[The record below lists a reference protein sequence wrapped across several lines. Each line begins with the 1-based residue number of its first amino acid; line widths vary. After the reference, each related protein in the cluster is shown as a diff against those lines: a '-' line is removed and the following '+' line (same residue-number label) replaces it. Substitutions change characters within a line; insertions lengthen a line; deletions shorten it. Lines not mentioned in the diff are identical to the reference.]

1 MSRIGRMLTG
11 RLQSHVT
18 TIGVCVVALFAS
30 FCSQVAW
37 GDGLQLSEPRVARIS
52 LGRPTPHPAVVRVM
66 VPERNATSHGS
77 GTLVDT
83 HDRYGLVVTNWHV
96 VQDATSTIMVVFPDG
111 FQTGARV
118 LKTDRDWDLAA
129 LAIWRPRVQPVPIA
143 LQPPQPGETLT
154 IAGYGSGNYRS
165 VSGRCT
171 QYVSPGGQLPYEMV
185 EVAVRARQGD
195 SGGPIFNQRGE
206 MAGVLFGSGSGRT
219 SGSYAG
225 RVRQFLSTVWPP
237 AELPN
242 ANLAGQVAPENSGAL
257 RVGTSRQVVGAQ
269 QQQVGRPF
277 VPVPRSAASENY
289 EQSAE
294 LPARGFAQLPGEPS
308 RVTAGSQSD
317 TTLYASPSWQADDL
331 ELANSGFG
339 LQASN
344 TTRQLTWR
352 SIAGESLTDQ
362 AKTILAAIGVVVV
375 LVHLLRFLGGSQ

>member
-1 MSRIGRMLTG
+1 ML
-11 RLQSHVT
+11 
-18 TIGVCVVALFAS
+18 AS
-30 FCSQVAW
+30 LSLQVAR
-37 GDGLQLSEPRVARIS
+37 GEGLQLAEPRVARIS

-66 VPERNATSHGS
+66 VPEGNATSHGS

-96 VQDATSTIMVVFPDG
+96 VQDARSTIMVVFPDG

-237 AELPN
+237 AEMPN
-242 ANLAGQVAPENSGAL
+242 ANLAGQVAPADPGAL
-257 RVGTSRQVVGAQ
+257 GQGMGAQ
-269 QQQVGRPF
+269 QQERRPF
-277 VPVPRSAASENY
+277 VPVPRSAASGNY
-289 EQSAE
+289 EQPVDLSVQ
-294 LPARGFAQLPGEPS
+294 GVTQLPRES
-308 RVTAGSQSD
+308 STASVGPRMD
-317 TTLYASPSWQADDL
+317 TTLYANPSWQADDL
-331 ELANSGFG
+331 ELANSNLG
-339 LQASN
+339 LQTSDS
-344 TTRQLTWR
+344 TPQLAWR

-362 AKTILAAIGVVVV
+362 AKTVLAAIGVVVV
-375 LVHLLRFLGGSQ
+375 LVHVLRFLGGSQ

>member
-1 MSRIGRMLTG
+1 MSLIGRMLTERFQG
-11 RLQSHVT
+11 NFTRT
-18 TIGVCVVALFAS
+18 AGCAVALLVS
-30 FCSQVAW
+30 FCLQVAS
-37 GDGLQLSEPRVARIS
+37 GDGLQLAEPRVARIS

-185 EVAVRARQGD
+185 ELAVRARQGD

-237 AELPN
+237 AEMPN
-242 ANLAGQVAPENSGAL
+242 ANLAGQAAPADSGTL
-257 RVGTSRQVVGAQ
+257 GRGTAVQH
-269 QQQVGRPF
+269 QVGRPF
-277 VPVPRSAASENY
+277 VPVPRSTGREKY
-289 EQSAE
+289 EQAVD
-294 LPARGFAQLPGEPS
+294 LPGSGVAQLPSESSTQP
-308 RVTAGSQSD
+308 AGPRSD
-317 TTLYASPSWQADDL
+317 TTLYADANAHWQADDL
-331 ELANSGFG
+331 ELANSGLG
-339 LQASN
+339 LQASD
-344 TTRQLTWR
+344 TTHQLTWQ
-352 SIAGESLTDQ
+352 SIAGESLADQ

-375 LVHLLRFLGGSQ
+375 LVHLLRFFGGSQ

>member
-1 MSRIGRMLTG
+1 MRLIGRRLAG
-11 RLQSHVT
+11 RFQTNT
-18 TIGVCVVALFAS
+18 TRIAGCAVALVAS
-30 FCSQVAW
+30 LSLQVVR
-37 GDGLQLSEPRVARIS
+37 GDGLELAEPRVARIS

-66 VPERNATSHGS
+66 VPEGNATSHGS

-96 VQDATSTIMVVFPDG
+96 VQGAKGTIMVVFPDG
-111 FQTGARV
+111 FQTGARL

-237 AELPN
+237 AEMPN
-242 ANLAGQVAPENSGAL
+242 ANLAGQVAAAQPSAL
-257 RVGTSRQVVGAQ
+257 GQEVGA

-277 VPVPRSAASENY
+277 VPVANPAASGSY
-289 EQSAE
+289 EQPVD
-294 LPARGFAQLPGEPS
+294 LPAGRLTQLPRES
-308 RVTAGSQSD
+308 ATASVGPRTD
-317 TTLYASPSWQADDL
+317 NILYADPSWQPDDL
-331 ELANSGFG
+331 ALANSSPG
-339 LQASN
+339 LQANDS
-344 TTRQLTWR
+344 TPQLTWR

-375 LVHLLRFLGGSQ
+375 LVHVLRFLGGSQ

>member
-1 MSRIGRMLTG
+1 MSLFG
-11 RLQSHVT
+11 RLLAGRSQPDRTRTAVCGVT
-18 TIGVCVVALFAS
+18 LLALVCL
-30 FCSQVAW
+30 QGAW
-37 GDGLQLSEPRVARIS
+37 GDDLQSPEPRIARIS

-96 VQDATSTIMVVFPDG
+96 VKDATNTVMVGFPDG

-165 VSGRCT
+165 MSGRCT

-185 EVAVRARQGD
+185 ELAVRARQGD

-206 MAGVLFGSGSGRT
+206 LAGVLFGSGSGRT

-237 AELPN
+237 TEIPN
-242 ANLAGQVAPENSGAL
+242 ATLAGQVAAPDSFA
-257 RVGTSRQVVGAQ
+257 SVGAVAGQ
-269 QQQVGRPF
+269 PVARPF
-277 VPVPRSAASENY
+277 VPVPHPSVSSQY
-289 EQSAE
+289 DQTVD
-294 LPARGFAQLPGEPS
+294 LP
-308 RVTAGSQSD
+308 D
-317 TTLYASPSWQADDL
+317 TRIGTQP
-331 ELANSGFG
+331 
-339 LQASN
+339 SN
-344 TTRQLTWR
+344 TTTVAAGTRREATLSNDSNAAWQSDDLSFATSDLGLQRADSAQALTWR
-352 SIAGESLTDQ
+352 SIAGESLADQ

-375 LVHLLRFLGGSQ
+375 LIHLLRFFGGSQ

>member
-11 RLQSHVT
+11 RSQSNVT
-18 TIGVCVVALFAS
+18 TTTVCVVALLAS

-96 VQDATSTIMVVFPDG
+96 VQDAASTIMVVFPDG

-225 RVRQFLSTVWPP
+225 RVRHFLSAVWPP

-242 ANLAGQVAPENSGAL
+242 ANLAGQVAPENFGAL
-257 RVGTSRQVVGAQ
+257 RAGTLSQGVEAQ
-269 QQQVGRPF
+269 QQVVRPF
-277 VPVPRSAASENY
+277 VPVPHSAASEKF

-294 LPARGFAQLPGEPS
+294 LPGRGFAQLPSESS
-308 RVTAGSQSD
+308 RFSTGSQSGA
-317 TTLYASPSWQADDL
+317 TLSTSPSWQADDL
-331 ELANSGFG
+331 ELANSGLG
-339 LQASN
+339 LQTSDTAS
-344 TTRQLTWR
+344 QLTWR
-352 SIAGESLTDQ
+352 NIAGESLTDQ